1 MEKVSIITPLY
12 NKDYKYVIGCADL
25 LKKQVYE
32 NFEWLIILDEIDS
45 QLKGLLAEY
54 KELDIKLITDND
66 VTNVASARNIGIK
79 NSEGESLYFLDIDD
93 YIHEH
98 TLFCLVETMKHSNA
112 EIVVGSV
119 KKVNVK
125 PSYSSSYSALLDRL
139 LKNRHVKASP
149 IKNKKMRSSCLN
161 ILYDKSFVEDYSFS
175 FDQSITDLSDVTF
188 TMPAFE
194 KALNIVFDKD
204 AIYLKIRRNDAVQ
217 FPSISQRSNRAL
229 LYPISIRLALKQLDP
244 SSKISAMM
252 YNRFL
257 YSYHHRYFND
267 IYKGDLNDQRKKIL
281 KEWSNTFRD
290 MNFQEIKFN
299 RVIHKAE
306 IKNLVNNN
314 FIMAIKM
321 AKFRTFV
328 KNIKKI
334 IKKPKVAKKLLYT
347 SYLSRKSSVK
357 PTWILYES
365 FLGKNYSDS
374 PKYIY
379 EYLNK
384 AYPDKYKHIWVFD
397 KGERDIPFNCIQVK
411 RFGFKHMYYMARSKY
426 FVNNMRQPKW
436 FVKRKEQIFLET
448 WHGTPLKKLVFDMN
462 EVHSAN
468 PNYKLDFYEQSRSW
482 DYLVSANKYSTQIFK
497 RAFLFDNEILEYG
510 YPRNDLLY
518 NPDKDKIAYKLKE
531 KLGIPLDK
539 KIVLYAPT
547 WRDDEYYKPGK
558 YKFKLTMD
566 LERMREE
573 LGNEYFFIVRT
584 HYFIADHLDLDNV
597 SDFVFNGSK
606 YDDITELY
614 LLSDVLIT
622 DYSSVFFDFAN
633 LKRPILFFTYDLE
646 KYRDTLRGFYIDL
659 QEEGPGPLIMNN
671 DELINTLKNLDE
683 VSSNYKSRL
692 EHFHKE
698 YCELD
703 DGLASQRISEK
714 VIVNEN

>member
-1 MEKVSIITPLY
+1 MDKVSIITPLY
-12 NKDYKYVIGCADL
+12 NNDYKYITSCADL
-25 LKKQVYE
+25 LMKQVYE
-32 NFEWLIILDEIDS
+32 NFEWLIILDEINP
-45 QLKGLLAEY
+45 QVAGLLANYED
-54 KELDIKLITDND
+54 LDIKLITDKD
-66 VTNVASARNIGIK
+66 VTNVASARNVGIR
-79 NSEGESLYFLDIDD
+79 NSEGQSLYFLDIDD

-98 TLFCLVETMKHSNA
+98 TLFCLVETMKTSSA
-112 EIVVGSV
+112 QMVVGSV

-125 PSYSSSYSALLDRL
+125 PSYSTSYSAMLDRM
-139 LKNRHVKASP
+139 LKNRHIKASP
-149 IKNKKMRSSCLN
+149 IKSKKMRSSCLN
-161 ILYDKSFVEDYSFS
+161 ILYNKSFVEDYSLS
-175 FDQSITDLSDVTF
+175 FDQSISDLSDVTF

-194 KALNIVFDKD
+194 KALNVVFDKD

-217 FPSISQRSNRAL
+217 FPSLSQRSNRAL
-229 LYPISIRLALKQLDP
+229 VYPISIRLALKLLEP
-244 SSKISAMM
+244 GSKISIMLSR
-252 YNRFL
+252 RFL
-257 YSYHHRYFND
+257 YSYHHRYFSD
-267 IYKGDLNDQRKKIL
+267 IYNGDINDHRRNIL
-281 KEWSNTFRD
+281 IEWAETFREVNID
-290 MNFQEIKFN
+290 EMKFN
-299 RVIHKAE
+299 RFIHKVE
-306 IKNLVNNN
+306 VKYLINNN
-314 FIMAIKM
+314 FTTATKM
-321 AKFRTFV
+321 AKFRSV
-328 KNIKKI
+328 IKNIKKV
-334 IKKPKVAKKLLYT
+334 IKKPKVAKKLIYT

-374 PKYIY
+374 PKYIF
-379 EYLNK
+379 EYLNQ
-384 AYPDKYKHIWVFD
+384 AHPDKYKHIWVFD
-397 KGERDIPFNCIQVK
+397 KGRKELPFKSTQVK

-426 FVNNMRQPKW
+426 MVNNMRQPKW

-518 NPDKDKIAYKLKE
+518 SPDKDKIASELKE
-531 KLGIPLDK
+531 KLEIPLDK

-659 QEEGPGPLIMNN
+659 QEDGPGPLIMNN
-671 DELINTLKNLDE
+671 DELISTLKNLDE
-683 VSSNYKSRL
+683 VSSNYRDRL
-692 EHFHKE
+692 DRFHNE

-703 DGLASQRISEK
+703 DGLASKRISEK
-714 VIVNEN
+714 VIVNNK